1 VSGTTAAA
9 EKEMGVPVLL
19 ALTAHTVISSGTH
32 LVTRHA
38 AQLWPPMALL
48 TARALIS
55 GVVFVVLLF
64 VVKGPVLPPKGT
76 RLAYLGLGFLAGP
89 LNQGFFVLGM
99 AKTHAVHAGLL
110 YALTPIGVYLLGI
123 ALGREK
129 LEARR
134 AIGVVLAFL
143 GVTVLL
149 ARRVFGAEGGLVG
162 DLWLSGAMV
171 AWVGW
176 TVESRRFSIAHGG
189 FRTAA
194 WSIIAGVLWMVP
206 LGPLVLSREVI
217 AAVPEPGWVDLAY
230 LVVMTSVVSYALWN
244 FALSRIVASRVAVFA
259 NLQPVLTALGAW
271 AFLGEPLG
279 WDVLFAGVF
288 VLAGV
293 RLAQTPAAG

>member
-1 VSGTTAAA
+1 MGAA
-9 EKEMGVPVLL
+9 VLV

-32 LVTRHA
+32 LITRHA
-38 AQLWPPMALL
+38 ALIWPPLALL

-55 GVVFVVLLF
+55 GLVFVALLF
-64 VVKGPVLPPKGT
+64 VVRGPVLPPKGT
-76 RLAYLGLGFLAGP
+76 RLAYLGLGLLAGP
-89 LNQGFFVLGM
+89 LNQGLFVLGM

-123 ALGREK
+123 MLGRER

-134 AIGVVLAFL
+134 AVGVVLAFL
-143 GVTVLL
+143 GVSVLL

-162 DLWLSGAMV
+162 DLWLSGAML
-171 AWVGW
+171 AWVAW
-176 TVESRRFSIAHGG
+176 TVESRRFSIEHGG

-194 WSIIAGVLWMVP
+194 WSLIAGVLWMLP
-206 LGPLVLSREVI
+206 LGPLTLSGETL
-217 AAVPEPGWVDLAY
+217 AAIPRAGWADLAY

-244 FALSRIVASRVAVFA
+244 FALSRIVPSRVAVFA

-279 WDVLFAGVF
+279 WDVLVAGVF
-288 VLAGV
+288 VLGGV
-293 RLAQTPAAG
+293 RLAQTPAPG